1 MFLRSVMESF
11 RLATFRHSARRMAFR
26 AGAFIILG
34 LGVLVCGAPFSAS
47 AQSPAPATSR
57 QQTPT
62 AHAAQNAAGSAPSQ
76 ADQQASGVIT
86 GTVTDKEG
94 ALAVGAKVALTVDD
108 QPAAREIMSGDN
120 GDFSFANVPPGAFH
134 LTVSAPGFDTQ
145 KYSGT
150 LNPGQALLVP
160 PVKLAV
166 TGNVTDVKV
175 GGSPEEIA
183 QVEVKQELQQRILG
197 FIPNFYVTYSTDPAP
212 LFAKQKFYLAWKSVQ
227 DPITI
232 LGVAFL
238 AGVYQAADVP
248 GGYGQGAAGYGRRFG
263 GAYGDVVVGTFIG
276 SAILPSILHQDPRY
290 FYLGPDYSTKKR
302 LVHALNNAVIAR
314 NDRTKK
320 WEPNYSGIIGSFASG
335 AVSYAYIPASDRST
349 GMFLQESLVRVAES
363 SVAGVLQEF
372 VLRKFTSHVPKQ
384 SAVSTQP

>member
-1 MFLRSVMESF
+1 
-11 RLATFRHSARRMAFR
+11 
-26 AGAFIILG
+26 
-34 LGVLVCGAPFSAS
+34 
-47 AQSPAPATSR
+47 
-57 QQTPT
+57 
-62 AHAAQNAAGSAPSQ
+62 
-76 ADQQASGVIT
+76 
-86 GTVTDKEG
+86 
-94 ALAVGAKVALTVDD
+94 
-108 QPAAREIMSGDN
+108 MSGDN
-120 GDFSFANVPPGAFH
+120 GEFSFDNVPPGAFH

-145 KYSGT
+145 KSSGS

-160 PVKLAV
+160 PIKLAV
-166 TGNVTDVKV
+166 TGNVTEVKV

-183 QVEVKQELQQRILG
+183 QIEVKQELQQRVLG
-197 FIPNFYVTYSTDPAP
+197 FIPNFYVTYSTDAAP
-212 LFAKQKFYLAWKSVQ
+212 LFPKQKFYLAWKSVQ

-248 GGYGQGAAGYGRRFG
+248 GGYGQGAAGYGKRFG
-263 GAYGDVVVGTFIG
+263 GAYGDVLVGTFIG

-290 FYLGPDYSTKKR
+290 FYLGPDYSAKKR
-302 LVHALNNAVIAR
+302 LAHALENAVVAR

-320 WEPNYSGIIGSFASG
+320 YEPNYSGIIGSFASG
-335 AVSYAYIPASDRST
+335 AVSYTYIPASDRST

-384 SAVSTQP
+384 SAVSTTQP